1 MKLQLKNTPEQ
12 VELIKAMGS
21 RNQTVSRE
29 AQEAFAAFIGPV
41 IQKVLQVAGTASSI
55 YSDAPFNQDDSASYP
70 LDLYYNENNT
80 GYISVWSQHVAGGLP
95 TSTDVS
101 AIEEMKI
108 ATYRLD
114 SALSYYK
121 RYARQA
127 RLDIVSKALER
138 MAQEILI
145 KQERNAWAVIL
156 RALAEATTS
165 TSTAPIKASGGDGG
179 HILPGWKK
187 GQFVLHDL
195 NRLMTLNRRIN
206 EAWAG
211 GTPEAAYSNGVTD
224 LYVSPEVKEQVRS
237 FAYNPLNTAPAAT
250 NPAPT
255 AAGIGAIPLPD
266 GMRADIYRSAG
277 MQEIYGVNIVE
288 LLELGVGKKYNT
300 LFNDLVTVNSGPYN
314 HADGHFAG
322 SATAGAAEKWDS
334 ATDEVLVGVDNSRGA
349 FIRAVSVVSETGATF
364 DAVPDDQFVQ
374 RSDKIGFYGSL
385 EEGRVCLDGR
395 AVQGIAL

>member
-41 IQKVLQVAGTASSI
+41 IQKVLQVAGTASAI
-55 YSDAPFNQDDSASYP
+55 YTDAPFNQDDSASYP

-80 GYISVWSQHVAGGLP
+80 GYISTWSQHVAGGLP

-114 SALSYYK
+114 SALSYFK

-138 MAQEILI
+138 MAQEVLI

-165 TSTAPIKASGGDGG
+165 TSTAPKKAAGGDGG
-179 HILPGWKK
+179 HIQAGWKA
-187 GQFVLHDL
+187 GSFVLHDL

-211 GTPEAAYSNGVTD
+211 GTPEAAYSNGITD

-237 FAYNPLNTAPAAT
+237 FAYNPLNTAAPAVPSGSAT
-250 NPAPT
+250 DT
-255 AAGIGAIPLPD
+255 GIALPD

-288 LLELGVGKKYNT
+288 LLELGVGKKYND
-300 LFNDLVTVNSGPYN
+300 LFDAFNAQFTGEDSTGHRVGP
-314 HADGHFAG
+314 GTGAG
-322 SATAGAAEKWDS
+322 LAPVAWDKDS
-334 ATDEVLVGVDNSRGA
+334 HEIMVGVDNSRGA
-349 FIRAVSVVSETGATF
+349 FVRAVSVVSETGATF

-374 RSDKIGFYGSL
+374 RSEKIGFYGSL

-395 AVQGIAL
+395 AVQGLTV

>member
-114 SALSYYK
+114 SALSYFK

-138 MAQEILI
+138 MAQEVLI

-156 RALAEATTS
+156 RALAEAKTS
-165 TSTAPIKASGGDGG
+165 TSTAVATG
-179 HILPGWKK
+179 HIIPAHSEDN
-187 GQFVLHDL
+187 FMLHDL
-195 NRLMTLNRRIN
+195 NKLMTLNRRIN

-211 GTPEAAYSNGVTD
+211 GTPEAAYSNGITD
-224 LYVSPEVKEQVRS
+224 LYVSPEIKEQVRS
-237 FAYNPLNTAPAAT
+237 FAYNPLNSAGPNIPNLAAS
-250 NPAPT
+250 NLQAD
-255 AAGIGAIPLPD
+255 GIALPD

-288 LLELGVGKKYNT
+288 LLELGSGKKYNK
-300 LFNDLVTVNSGPYN
+300 LFDEFSPLGNFAP
-314 HADGHFAG
+314 DGVAGTAAAFAEG
-322 SATAGAAEKWDS
+322 D
-334 ATDEVLVGVDNSRGA
+334 DEILVGVDNSRGA

-374 RSDKIGFYGSL
+374 RSEKIGFYGSL

-395 AVQGIAL
+395 AVQGIVV

>member
-41 IQKVLQVAGTASSI
+41 IQKVLQVAGTASAI
-55 YSDAPFNQDDSASYP
+55 YTDAPFNQDDSASYP

-114 SALSYYK
+114 SALSYFK

-138 MAQEILI
+138 MAQEVLI

-165 TSTAPIKASGGDGG
+165 TSTAPVKELDGDGG
-179 HILPGWKK
+179 HIMPGWHK
-187 GQFVLHDL
+187 GAFQLHDL

-224 LYVSPEVKEQVRS
+224 LYVSPEIKEQVRS
-237 FAYNPLNTAPAAT
+237 FAYNPLNTKAAST
-250 NPAPT
+250 DPAPT
-255 AAGIGAIPLPD
+255 AAGVGAIPLPD

-288 LLELGVGKKYNT
+288 LNEFGRSQKYND
-300 LFNDLVTVNSGPYN
+300 LFHDFVGTSTAVGPTTAAA
-314 HADGHFAG
+314 HA
-322 SATAGAAEKWDS
+322 AANLTNTNAE
-334 ATDEVLVGVDNSRGA
+334 EVLVGVDNSKGA
-349 FIRAVSVVSETGATF
+349 FVRAIAQDADTGDTF
-364 DAVPDDQFVQ
+364 TTAPDDQFTQ
-374 RSDKIGFYGSL
+374 RNERIGFYGSL
-385 EEGRVCLDGR
+385 EEGRVCIDAR
-395 AVQGIAL
+395 AIVGLVV

>member
-41 IQKVLQVAGTASSI
+41 IQKVLQVAGTASRI
-55 YSDAPFNQDDSASYP
+55 YQDAPFNQDDSASYP

-138 MAQEILI
+138 MAQEVLI

-156 RALAEATTS
+156 RALAEATTT
-165 TSTAPIKASGGDGG
+165 TSTAVGTG
-179 HILPGWKK
+179 HIIPAHSENN
-187 GQFVLHDL
+187 FMLHDL
-195 NRLMTLNRRIN
+195 NKLMTLNRRIN

-211 GTPEAAYSNGVTD
+211 GSPEASYSNGVTD
-224 LYVSPEVKEQVRS
+224 LYVSPEIKEQVRS
-237 FAYNPLNTAPAAT
+237 FAYNPLNTAGPQVASPT
-250 NPAPT
+250 NDGVA
-255 AAGIGAIPLPD
+255 LPD

-288 LLELGVGKKYNT
+288 LLELGSGKKYNK
-300 LFNDLVTVNSGPYN
+300 LFDEFTPLGNFAPNGVAGTAAFAE
-314 HADGHFAG
+314 AD
-322 SATAGAAEKWDS
+322 
-334 ATDEVLVGVDNSRGA
+334 DEILVGVDNSRGA

-385 EEGRVCLDGR
+385 EEGRICLDGR
-395 AVQGIAL
+395 AVQGIVV

>member
-41 IQKVLQVAGTASSI
+41 IQRVLQVAGTASSI

-114 SALSYYK
+114 SALSYFK

-138 MAQEILI
+138 MAQEVLI

-156 RALAEATTS
+156 RALAEAATS
-165 TSTAPIKASGGDGG
+165 TSTAPKKDAPLNTTDGG
-179 HILPGWKK
+179 HIMPAHSK
-187 GQFVLHDL
+187 GNFMIHDL
-195 NRLMTLNRRIN
+195 NKLMTLNRRIN

-211 GTPEAAYSNGVTD
+211 GTPEAAYSNGITD

-237 FAYNPLNTAPAAT
+237 FAYNPLNTVGPQV
-250 NPAPT
+250 
-255 AAGIGAIPLPD
+255 AGVSANSGDGIALPD
-266 GMRADIYRSAG
+266 GMRAEIYRAAG

-288 LLELGVGKKYNT
+288 LLELGKGAKKYNK
-300 LFNDLVTVNSGPYN
+300 LFAAFNDSNRLGDIAP
-314 HADGHFAG
+314 HASTIGGSSGHFVQ
-322 SATAGAAEKWDS
+322 SANEI
-334 ATDEVLVGVDNSRGA
+334 LVGVDNSRGA

-374 RSDKIGFYGSL
+374 RSEKIGFYGSL

-395 AVQGIAL
+395 AVAGIVV

>member
-1 MKLQLKNTPEQ
+1 
-12 VELIKAMGS
+12 
-21 RNQTVSRE
+21 
-29 AQEAFAAFIGPV
+29 
-41 IQKVLQVAGTASSI
+41 
-55 YSDAPFNQDDSASYP
+55 
-70 LDLYYNENNT
+70 
-80 GYISVWSQHVAGGLP
+80 
-95 TSTDVS
+95 VS

-138 MAQEILI
+138 MAQEVLV

-165 TSTAPIKASGGDGG
+165 TSTAPDKNGGTVGG

-211 GTPEAAYSNGVTD
+211 GTPEAAYSNGITD
-224 LYVSPEVKEQVRS
+224 LYVSPEIKEQVRS
-237 FAYNPLNTAPAAT
+237 FAYNPLNTVGPAVAGTVT
-250 NPAPT
+250 ND
-255 AAGIGAIPLPD
+255 GIALPD

-288 LLELGVGKKYNT
+288 LMELGNGKKYNT
-300 LFNDLVTVNSGPYN
+300 LFDDLFTPNSTSGQ
-314 HADGHFAG
+314 H
-322 SATAGAAEKWDS
+322 AGAGTTPGTAIAWDAS
-334 ATDEVLVGVDNSRGA
+334 AGNHEILVGVDNSRGA

-395 AVQGIAL
+395 AVQGITI

>member
-41 IQKVLQVAGTASSI
+41 IQRVLQVAGTASAI
-55 YSDAPFNQDDSASYP
+55 YTDAPFNQDDSASYP

-165 TSTAPIKASGGDGG
+165 TSTAPDKNGGTVGG

-224 LYVSPEVKEQVRS
+224 LYVSPEIKEQVRS
-237 FAYNPLNTAPAAT
+237 FAYNPLNTVGPAVAGTVT
-250 NPAPT
+250 ND
-255 AAGIGAIPLPD
+255 GIALPD

-288 LLELGVGKKYNT
+288 LLELGNGKKYNT
-300 LFNDLVTVNSGPYN
+300 LFNDLFTPNASD
-314 HADGHFAG
+314 H
-322 SATAGAAEKWDS
+322 AGAGTTPGTPIAWDAS
-334 ATDEVLVGVDNSRGA
+334 AGNHEILVGVDNSRGA

-395 AVQGIAL
+395 AVQGITV

>member
-41 IQKVLQVAGTASSI
+41 IQRVLQVAGTSSSI
-55 YSDAPFNQDDSASYP
+55 YTDAPFNQDDSASYP
-70 LDLYYNENNT
+70 LDLYYNENT
-80 GYISVWSQHVAGGLP
+80 EGYISTWSQHVAGGLP

-138 MAQEILI
+138 MAQEVLI

-156 RALAEATTS
+156 RALAEATTT
-165 TSTAPIKASGGDGG
+165 TSTAPVKDGGSVGG
-179 HILPGWKK
+179 HIMPAHSAKT
-187 GQFVLHDL
+187 FMIHDL

-211 GTPEAAYSNGVTD
+211 GTPEASYSNGVTD
-224 LYVSPEVKEQVRS
+224 LYVSPEIKEQVRS
-237 FAYNPLNTAPAAT
+237 FAYNPLNTTGPQVAGVAAT
-250 NPAPT
+250 NSG
-255 AAGIGAIPLPD
+255 AGIALPD
-266 GMRADIYRSAG
+266 GMRAEIYQSAG

-288 LLELGVGKKYNT
+288 LLELGSGKKYNKLFQEFNPGGELGLIAPNAT
-300 LFNDLVTVNSGPYN
+300 L
-314 HADGHFAG
+314 G
-322 SATAGAAEKWDS
+322 SAAQAFTEAD
-334 ATDEVLVGVDNSRGA
+334 DEILVGVDNSRGA

-374 RSDKIGFYGSL
+374 RSEKIGFYGSL

-395 AVQGIAL
+395 AVQGIVV

>member
-41 IQKVLQVAGTASSI
+41 IQKVLQVAGTASAI
-55 YSDAPFNQDDSASYP
+55 YTDAPFNQDDSASYP

-114 SALSYYK
+114 SALSYFK

-138 MAQEILI
+138 MAQEVLI

-165 TSTAPIKASGGDGG
+165 TSTAPIKVTGGDGG
-179 HILPGWKK
+179 HILPGWDK
-187 GQFVLHDL
+187 GKFQLHDL

-211 GTPEAAYSNGVTD
+211 GTPEAAYSNGITD

-237 FAYNPLNTAPAAT
+237 FAYNPLNTAAPSVPGGSAT
-250 NPAPT
+250 DT
-255 AAGIGAIPLPD
+255 GIALPD
-266 GMRADIYRSAG
+266 GMRADIYRAAG

-288 LLELGVGKKYNT
+288 LLELGVGKKYT
-300 LFNDLVTVNSGPYN
+300 DLFDAFNAKFFG
-314 HADGHFAG
+314 G
-322 SATAGAAEKWDS
+322 SAGNVGAADTTPGSAVAWDKDS
-334 ATDEVLVGVDNSRGA
+334 HEILVGVDNSRGA
-349 FIRAVSVVSETGATF
+349 FVRAVSVVSETGATF

-374 RSDKIGFYGSL
+374 RSEKIGFYGSL

-395 AVQGIAL
+395 AVQGITV

>member
-41 IQKVLQVAGTASSI
+41 IQRVLQVAGTASAI
-55 YSDAPFNQDDSASYP
+55 YTDAPFNQDDSASYP

-138 MAQEILI
+138 MAQEVLV

-165 TSTAPIKASGGDGG
+165 TSTAPDKNGGTVGG

-224 LYVSPEVKEQVRS
+224 LYVSPEIKEQVRS
-237 FAYNPLNTAPAAT
+237 FAYNPLNTVGPAVAGTVT
-250 NPAPT
+250 ND
-255 AAGIGAIPLPD
+255 GIALPD

-288 LLELGVGKKYNT
+288 LMELGNGKKYNT
-300 LFNDLVTVNSGPYN
+300 LFDDLFTPNSTSGQ
-314 HADGHFAG
+314 H
-322 SATAGAAEKWDS
+322 AGAGTTPGTAIAWDAS
-334 ATDEVLVGVDNSRGA
+334 AGNHEILVGVDNSRGA

-395 AVQGIAL
+395 AVQGITI

>member
-41 IQKVLQVAGTASSI
+41 IQKVLQVAGTASAI

-114 SALSYYK
+114 SALSYFK

-138 MAQEILI
+138 MAQEVLI

-156 RALAEATTS
+156 RALAEAATS
-165 TSTAPIKASGGDGG
+165 TSTAPKKDAPLNTTDGG
-179 HILPGWKK
+179 HIMPAHSK
-187 GQFVLHDL
+187 GNFMIHDL
-195 NRLMTLNRRIN
+195 NKLMTLNRRIN

-211 GTPEAAYSNGVTD
+211 GTPEAAYSNGITD

-237 FAYNPLNTAPAAT
+237 FAYNPLNTVGPQVTGVSA
-250 NPAPT
+250 NSGD
-255 AAGIGAIPLPD
+255 GIALPD
-266 GMRADIYRSAG
+266 GMRAEIYRAAC

-288 LLELGVGKKYNT
+288 LLELGSGKKYNK
-300 LFNDLVTVNSGPYN
+300 LFNEFNGSDALGLIAPNATL
-314 HADGHFAG
+314 G
-322 SATAGAAEKWDS
+322 SAAQAFVEAD
-334 ATDEVLVGVDNSRGA
+334 DEILVGVDNSRGA

-374 RSDKIGFYGSL
+374 RSEKIGFYGSL

-395 AVQGIAL
+395 AVQGITI

>member
-41 IQKVLQVAGTASSI
+41 IQRVLQVAGTASAI
-55 YSDAPFNQDDSASYP
+55 YQDAPFNQDDSASYP

-114 SALSYYK
+114 SALSYFK

-138 MAQEILI
+138 MAQEVLV

-156 RALAEATTS
+156 RALAEAKTS
-165 TSTAPIKASGGDGG
+165 TSTAVGTG
-179 HILPGWKK
+179 HIIPAHSENNFL
-187 GQFVLHDL
+187 LHDL
-195 NRLMTLNRRIN
+195 NKLMTLNRRIN

-211 GTPEAAYSNGVTD
+211 GTPEASYSNGITD
-224 LYVSPEVKEQVRS
+224 LYVSPEIKEQVRS
-237 FAYNPLNTAPAAT
+237 FAYNPLNSAGPNIPNLAT
-250 NPAPT
+250 SNLQAD
-255 AAGIGAIPLPD
+255 GIALPD

-288 LLELGVGKKYNT
+288 LLELGSGKKYNK
-300 LFNDLVTVNSGPYN
+300 LFDEFTPLGNFAPDNVGGTAAFSEA
-314 HADGHFAG
+314 AD
-322 SATAGAAEKWDS
+322 EI
-334 ATDEVLVGVDNSRGA
+334 LVGVDNSRGA

-374 RSDKIGFYGSL
+374 RSEKIGFYGSL

-395 AVQGIAL
+395 AVQGIVV